1 MRGIRMAYEWH
12 TSGICMAYWD
22 CTSGQERV
30 LCRRCDMPVRAM
42 LSKTANHVC
51 GEERGDCVC
60 MVLAMHGMPVR
71 TMLRIMASHT
81 PRVNGMKG
89 CLILVSRLLSTWV
102 RVRVRVGVGVRI
114 RG

>member
-1 MRGIRMAYEWH
+1 MRVHGIRYAWH
-12 TSGICMAYWD
+12 
-22 CTSGQERV
+22 V
-30 LCRRCDMPVRAM
+30 
-42 LSKTANHVC
+42 
-51 GEERGDCVC
+51 
-60 MVLAMHGMPVR
+60 PVR

-102 RVRVRVGVGVRI
+102 RVRVRVGVGVGVRI

>member
-1 MRGIRMAYEWH
+1 MAYEWH

-60 MVLAMHGMPVR
+60 MVLSMHGMPVR
-71 TMLRIMASHT
+71 TMLRITASHT

-102 RVRVRVGVGVRI
+102 RVRVRVGVGVGVRI

>member
-1 MRGIRMAYEWH
+1 
-12 TSGICMAYWD
+12 
-22 CTSGQERV
+22 
-30 LCRRCDMPVRAM
+30 M

-102 RVRVRVGVGVRI
+102 RVRVRVRVGGRIRVRARVGVGVRVRRPKVAPSDDHI
-114 RG
+114 EQGLEA